1 MAVTAQAGTFSF
13 GGQASKGTIA
23 STFYRHRAVDID
35 LATLSDDRLGPMEVG
50 GVPTPTIPYRAGVS
64 AAGGATIAPRLE
76 DTLGWLLYATAGSVT
91 TTDDEDVLGNTVTG
105 MYNHEFKF
113 ATNASYIPYLSFRK
127 EIPGSAS
134 DGSDDLGE
142 SFVDC
147 KIINNAFAL
156 PNDGLITTRVDVL
169 GRGVG
174 QNFEDNPSWTYDN
187 TFEDYNSIPIGTV
200 TGGYFQIPTFS
211 GTDLPIVAGNVVITN
226 APLDMRQEKVF
237 GSPYMQ
243 DITVVSRRLAVD
255 LVLKWEDPQLY
266 RSILTGA
273 TDGTQWTTTPF
284 VNDLDVYALS
294 ADDAT
299 GLSTPWGLRFQAA
312 SVMYQV
318 NGGIRLAGNQSVALR
333 VSGVGI
339 ASTSDY
345 FTVNLGNT
353 ATQYSWPT

>member
-13 GGQASKGTIA
+13 GGQAAKGTIS

-35 LATLSDDRLGPMEVG
+35 LATLSDDRLGPPEVG
-50 GVPTPTIPYRAGVS
+50 GTPTPTIPYRAGVT

-76 DTLGWLLYATAGSVT
+76 STLGWLLYGTCGAIATT
-91 TTDDEDVLGNTVTG
+91 NDEDVLGNTVTG

-113 ATNASYIPYLSFRK
+113 ATNQSFIPYMSFRK
-127 EIPGSAS
+127 EVPGSAS

-147 KIINNAFAL
+147 KIINAAFAL

-187 TFEDYNSIPIGTV
+187 TFEDYNSIPIGCV
-200 TGGYFQIPTFS
+200 TAGYVQIPNYS
-211 GTDLPIVAGNVVITN
+211 GTDLPIIAGNVVLTN

-237 GSPYMQ
+237 GSPYME
-243 DITVVSRRLAVD
+243 DVTVVSRRLVVD
-255 LVLKWEDPQLY
+255 LILKWEDPELY

-273 TDGTQWTTTPF
+273 TNGTQWTTAPF
-284 VNDLDVYALS
+284 VEDLDVYTLS

-299 GLSTPWGLRFQAA
+299 GLSTPWGLRFQAP

-318 NGGIRLAGNQSVALR
+318 VGGIQLAGNQSVALR
-333 VSGVGI
+333 VTGTAL
-339 ASTSDY
+339 ASSTDY

-353 ATQYSWPT
+353 TTQYVWPT